1 MKPYTIIIKYRQAD
15 SIVQRTLQA
24 FTRMQVLE
32 QLGITD
38 SDVIECKVIDGV

>member
-1 MKPYTIIIKYRQAD
+1 MKPYTIIIKYRQGD
-15 SIVQRTLQA
+15 SIVQKTLQA

-38 SDVIECKVIDGV
+38 SDIIQCKVLAGM

>member
-38 SDVIECKVIDGV
+38 RDIISCRVIDGV